1 MLKLLQLN
9 VCLNY
14 STGKIAQSIGE
25 VAMQHGWVSYIAY
38 SSREP
43 FVPCKSEVIR
53 VGNMITPYIHYIE
66 NRIFD
71 REGLSSRCA
80 TKILVEFIKKF
91 KPDII
96 QLHNIH
102 DHWVNY
108 KILFE
113 YLNQTDIKV
122 VWTFHDCWAFTGHC
136 FHFVTKNCERWQIQC
151 YDCPLVHE
159 YPNTLADHSLKN
171 YELKKRLFGDC
182 KNLTIVPCSDWME
195 NFVKKSFLK
204 NKKIYVIKNGVNLNT
219 FRPLCDNIKRTD
231 KDRIFRILAVSN
243 IWNKE
248 KGFSDIIKLRK
259 ILLKDDFD
267 ITVVGLNKNQLDNLP
282 NGIVGIRRTSNVQ
295 ELVELYSNAD
305 VLINPTYADTFPT
318 VNLEALAC
326 GTPIITYRTGGS
338 PETVDE
344 KTGIVVNQGDVDG
357 MAEAIKKIKNH
368 PLSAEDCRERAVQ
381 YFDKDKC
388 FERYISLY
396 KQLIA
401 K

>member
-1 MLKLLQLN
+1 M
-9 VCLNY
+9 
-14 STGKIAQSIGE
+14 
-25 VAMQHGWVSYIAY
+25 
-38 SSREP
+38 
-43 FVPCKSEVIR
+43 
-53 VGNMITPYIHYIE
+53 
-66 NRIFD
+66 
-71 REGLSSRCA
+71 
-80 TKILVEFIKKF
+80 
-91 KPDII
+91 
-96 QLHNIH
+96 
-102 DHWVNY
+102 
-108 KILFE
+108 
-113 YLNQTDIKV
+113 
-122 VWTFHDCWAFTGHC
+122 
-136 FHFVTKNCERWQIQC
+136 
-151 YDCPLVHE
+151 
-159 YPNTLADHSLKN
+159 
-171 YELKKRLFGDC
+171 
-182 KNLTIVPCSDWME
+182 TIVPCSDWME

-326 GTPIITYRTGGS
+326 GTPVITYRTGGS